1 MTIFS
6 SVQIAYVDASLGA
19 LFSYKEPHSCHVKA
33 IFWQS
38 CVVILILNKYTLHYR
53 SFENVGEL
61 ENIWINIR
69 TIECYSKLEVLRII
83 WITSSIIIK
92 KLWKNVKVSSYDSDP
107 ALCFWRWTL
116 LGFPPTATVVRSFII
131 PHLSVKKGLS
141 PIRWI
146 AAVGK
151 LQFLAKSWS
160 NIGNMTSILSTSEFG
175 HLFYFFNW
183 QKKAEPITSIS
194 FYRKNK

>member
-1 MTIFS
+1 MYT
-6 SVQIAYVDASLGA
+6 VYTSL
-19 LFSYKEPHSCHVKA
+19 S
-33 IFWQS
+33 IFWE
-38 CVVILILNKYTLHYR
+38 CWD
-53 SFENVGEL
+53 
-61 ENIWINIR
+61 IWINIR
-69 TIECYSKLEVLRII
+69 TIECYSKLEVLWII
-83 WITSSIIIK
+83 SSIIIK
-92 KLWKNVKVSSYDSDP
+92 NLWKNVKVSSYDSDP